1 MAEVKISTK
10 DIMDTLQDFKQMTSD
25 GFLHIENRMDK
36 LGGRMDKLDGRMD
49 KLDGRMDAL
58 DDRMDKLENSFS
70 TLNQTVNSQSRELSK
85 INHRLDAI
93 EDKLDMHYNDIKDIL
108 LTLYELSKK
117 VDISDAERKLAAV
130 TLKHLV
136 EWANLAAKK
145 IGVPLNIAN

>member
-36 LGGRMDKLDGRMD
+36 LGGRMD

-108 LTLYELSKK
+108 LTLDELSKK

>member
-36 LGGRMDKLDGRMD
+36 LGGRMD